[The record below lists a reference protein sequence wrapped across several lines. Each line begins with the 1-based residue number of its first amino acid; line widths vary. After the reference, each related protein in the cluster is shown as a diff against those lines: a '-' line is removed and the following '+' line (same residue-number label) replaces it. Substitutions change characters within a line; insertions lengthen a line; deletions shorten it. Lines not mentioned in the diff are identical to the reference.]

1 MRAMSINEVMKLGTK
16 GMSGAE
22 KAAEQERRM
31 KVVDRINLLGN
42 RLYGGRIALRMC
54 EKGSADAKKL
64 NVQIK
69 GWEREIN
76 RIKGEEICWLK
87 EAAWFM
93 YC

>member
-1 MRAMSINEVMKLGTK
+1 MRAMSINEVMKFGTK
-16 GMSGAE
+16 GMSGTE

-42 RLYGGRIALRMC
+42 RLHGGRIALRMC
-54 EKGSADAKKL
+54 EKGSVDAKKL
-64 NVQIK
+64 NAQIK

-76 RIKGEEICWLK
+76 RIKGEEGCWLK